1 MKLTRK
7 HVLQTSSGCS
17 FVNPNL
23 PVHIDSASSAAGRT
37 NLFTFND
44 PSKPS
49 IQENRDWK

>member
-1 MKLTRK
+1 MKITRN
-7 HVLQTSSGCS
+7 HVLQTSSCSS

-23 PVHIDSASSAAGRT
+23 PVHIDSASAAEGRT